1 MAKWTTEWTV
11 IAGNIEVLRTED
23 EAEALGCFNEYC
35 SFDESETVTLLKD
48 GMMEDQR
55 DGFTADEEEEEADD
69 DDCE

>member
-23 EAEALGCFNEYC
+23 AEEALGCFNEYC

-69 DDCE
+69 DCE